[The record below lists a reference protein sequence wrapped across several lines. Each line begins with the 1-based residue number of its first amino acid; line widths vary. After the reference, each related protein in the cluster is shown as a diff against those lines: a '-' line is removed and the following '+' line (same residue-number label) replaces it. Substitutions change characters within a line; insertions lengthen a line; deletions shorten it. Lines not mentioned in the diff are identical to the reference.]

1 MLKTKFILFITL
13 LFSIIQSV
21 AQEYCRPIIEIGDDQ
36 IFNVAVGDTT
46 IRDTRITDSAYTY
59 YPSPEVLFVLQKE
72 FEYPIT
78 VTSDGGGPGYI
89 TGIWIDLDEDKV
101 FSKSELVYFDTIQ
114 QQSSIGLIQIPN
126 AVETGTR
133 RMRILRVYTMTSD
146 TLDPCGSF
154 FAGECEDYNIRITND
169 QEEINTFCYPFFFSW
184 SNNFIIDTFRLHNI
198 INEGSGN
205 NSGSFKSYTSS
216 EYTTTLETDTFYS
229 VFLSKG
235 RQAGVLGSYSIFLDV
250 NSNGQFD
257 TNEKLIQTPTD
268 LNFFSGEIYIPK
280 TSVINKELKMRVI
293 SNFADTISK
302 ACGIFRDGEAEDYLI
317 TLKSK
322 GTTDVS
328 SYSIEVLA
336 VYPNP
341 VDNFFNIKLL
351 SNQSEDLHIE
361 IHDEFGRSIYV
372 DKPKSNHVT
381 VNTSEWISGVYFLTI
396 QNQNFS
402 AAKRILKIN

>member
-1 MLKTKFILFITL
+1 
-13 LFSIIQSV
+13 
-21 AQEYCRPIIEIGDDQ
+21 
-36 IFNVAVGDTT
+36 
-46 IRDTRITDSAYTY
+46 
-59 YPSPEVLFVLQKE
+59 
-72 FEYPIT
+72 
-78 VTSDGGGPGYI
+78 
-89 TGIWIDLDEDKV
+89 
-101 FSKSELVYFDTIQ
+101 
-114 QQSSIGLIQIPN
+114 
-126 AVETGTR
+126 
-133 RMRILRVYTMTSD
+133 
-146 TLDPCGSF
+146 
-154 FAGECEDYNIRITND
+154 
-169 QEEINTFCYPFFFSW
+169 
-184 SNNFIIDTFRLHNI
+184 
-198 INEGSGN
+198 
-205 NSGSFKSYTSS
+205 
-216 EYTTTLETDTFYS
+216 
-229 VFLSKG
+229 
-235 RQAGVLGSYSIFLDV
+235 
-250 NSNGQFD
+250 
-257 TNEKLIQTPTD
+257 
-268 LNFFSGEIYIPK
+268 
-280 TSVINKELKMRVI
+280 MRVI